1 MAALSRRR
9 FLSHA
14 PVVAAVGMAA
24 AGGLGAI
31 RGVFPR
37 GHSGA
42 VEATRATPPGEQL
55 IVHVRDVASGE
66 ISVMAGT
73 SEVVYRDADVVARLL
88 RGAQQALPSATGFGR

>member
-1 MAALSRRR
+1 V
-9 FLSHA
+9 

-24 AGGLGAI
+24 AGGVGAI
-31 RGVFPR
+31 RGIVPG
-37 GHSGA
+37 GHSAA
-42 VEATRATPPGEQL
+42 VEAARATPPGEQL

-88 RGAQQALPSATGFGR
+88 RGAQQAVPAGIGSAQQGLPARTGR

>member
-24 AGGLGAI
+24 AGGLGAL
-31 RGVFPR
+31 RGMFR
-37 GHSGA
+37 SGPPAA
-42 VEATRATPPGEQL
+42 VDATGLTPIGEHL
-55 IVHVRDVASGE
+55 IVHIRDVASGE

-88 RGAQQALPSATGFGR
+88 RGAQQARPAASVR

>member
-14 PVVAAVGMAA
+14 PVVAAVGMVA
-24 AGGLGAI
+24 AGGLGAL
-31 RGVFPR
+31 RGVFK
-37 GHSGA
+37 SGSPAA
-42 VEATRATPPGEQL
+42 VDATAVTPLGEHL

-88 RGAQQALPSATGFGR
+88 RGAQQARPAATAR

>member
-14 PVVAAVGMAA
+14 PVVAGIGMAA
-24 AGGLGAI
+24 VGGLGAI
-31 RGVFPR
+31 RGMLASRAPA
-37 GHSGA
+37 A
-42 VEATRATPPGEQL
+42 VQGTALTSAGEQL

-73 SEVVYRDADVVARLL
+73 SEVVYRDADLVGRLL
-88 RGAQQALPSATGFGR
+88 RGAQQAPPARTRS

>member
-1 MAALSRRR
+1 LGALSRRR

-24 AGGLGAI
+24 AGGFGAI
-31 RGVFPR
+31 RGVFTSRAPA
-37 GHSGA
+37 A
-42 VEATRATPPGEQL
+42 VEGTALSSLGEHL

-88 RGAQQALPSATGFGR
+88 RGAQQVRPAAPPR